1 VTSFRG
7 NAGLRL
13 LGYTAAGLLGAG
25 IALAAAA
32 AAGGFGAGTTT
43 VREIVGAAP
52 PTNNASFRTRSG
64 ALTIHEIYERAAP
77 GVVQVTST
85 QVVQNPDA
93 TFNPFAPPTETQQAL
108 GSGFVIDKAGHIITN
123 DHVVEGAKSV
133 EVSFSDN
140 ESMKARIVG
149 KDAATDVAVLQ
160 VDAHSRA
167 LTPLEL
173 GDSDSV
179 QVGDSV
185 VAIGNPLGE
194 DRSITSGIVSAL
206 QRQIISPNGFSIDHV
221 IQTDA
226 ALNHGNSGGP
236 LLDAAGRVI
245 GVNSQIQTAS
255 GGDGNIGIG
264 FAIPIDTVKD
274 VAAQLIKHGSVE
286 HAFLGIEAVPVTSA
300 IAHLFHLPAMQGLLV
315 SKVCDGTGAAAA
327 GVRQATNDVTVAGET
342 WPLGGDLIVKA
353 DGVRVP
359 STDRLRSVVA
369 AKKPGDSVQ
378 LELYRNTT
386 RMNLDVR
393 LGRQPISP
401 RC

>member
-1 VTSFRG
+1 MTTLRG
-7 NAGLRL
+7 SAALRT
-13 LGYTAAGLLGAG
+13 LGYTVAGLLGAG
-25 IALAAAA
+25 VALAAAA
-32 AAGGFGAGTTT
+32 AAGGFGGSTTT

-52 PTNNASFRTRSG
+52 ATDNASFGGRSEG
-64 ALTIHEIYERAAP
+64 LTIHQIYERSAP

-85 QVVQNPDA
+85 EVVQNPAA
-93 TFNPFAPPTETQQAL
+93 TFNPFAAPTETQQAL

-140 ESMKARIVG
+140 ESMKAHVVG
-149 KDAATDVAVLQ
+149 KDPATDVAVLQ

-167 LTPLEL
+167 LTPLQL
-173 GDSDSV
+173 GDSDTV

-206 QRQIISPNGFSIDHV
+206 QRQIISPNGFSIGDV

-236 LLDAAGRVI
+236 LLDASGRVI

-264 FAIPIDTVKD
+264 FAIQIDTVKD

-286 HAFLGIEAVPVTSA
+286 HAFLGIQAVPVTPN
-300 IAHLFHLPAMQGLLV
+300 IARLFHLPAARGLLV
-315 SKVCDGTGAAAA
+315 SKVCKGTGAAAA
-327 GVRQATNDVTVAGET
+327 GVKQATDDVTVAGET
-342 WPLGGDLIVKA
+342 WPLGGDLILKA
-353 DGVRVP
+353 DGVSVP
-359 STDRLRSVVA
+359 STDRLRGVVA
-369 AKKPGDSVQ
+369 SKKPGDSVQ
-378 LELYRNTT
+378 LELYRNAT
-386 RMNLDVR
+386 RMNVTVK